1 MGKKYFM
8 KRAFG
13 LLVTLFFWASL
24 VQANTA
30 ASFVVE
36 DIRLEGLQR
45 VSPGIVF
52 RNFPVSAGDSVDTT
66 ELAKAS
72 RKLFESGYF
81 DDIQLLREDSVLVL
95 KIQERPSVSLIK
107 LEGNKVLESDALL
120 EGLKQTGLQEGDVF
134 KRSTLEQIKQD
145 VVAVYSSQGRYGA
158 SVSTEVDTLPGNRVA
173 LTVNIK
179 EGRVATIQ
187 HINIV
192 GNSVYSDEELK
203 ELFSLKLPNFW
214 SFFRK
219 DDRYARQKLSG
230 DLERLRSYYLD
241 SGYVNFSIDSTQVSI
256 TPDKKH
262 VYITVNVT
270 EGELYTVR
278 GFDIAG
284 EMVVPEAELESAVR
298 VEAGQVFS
306 RRLVTESQEA
316 ISSKV
321 GNAGYMFANV
331 SPAPELHDDNTVT
344 VKFFLDPGKRTYVR
358 RVNIRG
364 NTRTADDVIRQHLK
378 QMEAA
383 VVSSE
388 LIEQSK
394 IRLEKTG
401 YFKTVDVA
409 TSPVPGSTDLV
420 DIDYSVVEQQS
431 GSFSA
436 SVGFS
441 QTSGI
446 ILGFQLKQDNF
457 LGTGKKV
464 GIGIS
469 NSDTLTEYS
478 YSFVDPYYTV
488 DGVSRGFDIYYR
500 ERDFDEDN
508 TSAFST
514 DEFGGGVN
522 FGYPIDDYQ
531 RLNFGLNVEQVTINT
546 NSTET
551 PDEILQYLLDEGND
565 YFNINLRGSW
575 SSNHLNRGYFPTK
588 GYSQSASIELGL
600 PGSDLSY
607 YKALY
612 NVKWYQPIDDQRTWI
627 LSAKGRLG
635 YGGELGENEYP
646 FYKHFFAGGLK
657 TVRGYEQNSL
667 GPRDTKDDPF
677 GGDVLVSGGLEFIFP
692 TPFVKDKSSW
702 RTLLFLD
709 GGNVFDT
716 SCSSVSLSSNCK
728 SGIELDE
735 LRYSAGFGLSWLTPI
750 GPLSIALAAPLNDK
764 TGDETE
770 VFQFALGQTF

>member
-1 MGKKYFM
+1 M
-8 KRAFG
+8 KRCIG
-13 LLVTLFFWASL
+13 LLVTFFLCVSL
-24 VQANTA
+24 AQANA
-30 ASFVVE
+30 SSSFVID

-52 RNFPVSAGDSVDTT
+52 RNFPVTAGDQVTSGQ
-66 ELAKAS
+66 LAKAS

-81 DDIQLLREDSVLVL
+81 DDIQLLRDDSVLVL
-95 KIQERPSVSLIK
+95 KLLERPSVSLIK
-107 LEGNKVLESDALL
+107 LDGNKVLESEALL

-134 KRSTLEQIKQD
+134 KRSTLEQIKLD
-145 VVAVYSSQGRYGA
+145 LVRLYASQGRYGA
-158 SVSTEVDTLPGNRVA
+158 SIDTDVESLPGNRVA
-173 LTVNIK
+173 LNINIK
-179 EGRVATIQ
+179 EGQIATIQ
-187 HINIV
+187 HINVV

-203 ELFSLKLPNFW
+203 DLFSLKLPHFW
-214 SFFRK
+214 SFYQK

-270 EGELYTVR
+270 EGEQYTVR
-278 GFDIAG
+278 GVDISG
-284 EMVVPEAELESAVR
+284 EMVVPEDQLMKVVR
-298 VEAGQVFS
+298 VEEGQIFS
-306 RRLVTESQEA
+306 RRLISESQETIA
-316 ISSKV
+316 SEI

-344 VKFFLDPGKRTYVR
+344 VKFFVDPGKRTYVR
-358 RVNIRG
+358 RISIRG
-364 NTRTADDVIRQHLK
+364 NTRTADEVIRQHLK
-378 QMEAA
+378 QMEAGIA
-383 VVSSE
+383 SNE
-388 LIEQSK
+388 MIEQSK
-394 IRLEKTG
+394 LRLEKTG
-401 YFKTVDVA
+401 YFKTVSVETTA
-409 TSPVPGSTDLV
+409 VPGRDDLV
-420 DIDYSVVEQQS
+420 DVEYSVEEQQS

-469 NSDTLTEYS
+469 NSDSLTEYS
-478 YSFVDPYYTV
+478 YSFVDPFYTV
-488 DGVSRGFDIYYR
+488 DGVSRGFDVYYR
-500 ERDFDEDN
+500 KRDFDEDN

-514 DEFGGGVN
+514 DEIGGGVN
-522 FGYPIDDYQ
+522 FGYPIDDFQ
-531 RLNFGLNVEQVTINT
+531 RLNFGLNVEQVSINT
-546 NSTET
+546 NATET
-551 PDEILQYLLDEGND
+551 PAEINQFILDEGND
-565 YFNINLRGSW
+565 YFNFNLRGSW
-575 SSNHLNRGYFPTK
+575 SDNHLNRGFFPTK
-588 GYSQSASIELGL
+588 GYSQSASIEVGL

-612 NVKWYQPIDDQRTWI
+612 NAKWYRPLNDDRSWI
-627 LSAKGRLG
+627 LSMKGRLG

-657 TVRGYEQNSL
+657 TVRGYEQNTL
-667 GPRDTKDDPF
+667 GPRDTKNDPF
-677 GGDVLVSGGLEFIFP
+677 GGDVLVTGGVELIFP
-692 TPFVKDKSSW
+692 MPFVKDRSAW
-702 RTLLFLD
+702 RTLLFVD

-716 SCSSVSLSSNCK
+716 DCSSVSVAANCE
-728 SGIELDE
+728 SGIKLDE

-750 GPLSIALAAPLNDK
+750 GPLSFAIAAPLNDK
-764 TGDETE
+764 SGDDTE